1 MKKIIKPLLIL
12 LIILV
17 GGLFLVKPIIN
28 KLSYGIDLQG
38 GFEILYNVEPL
49 EEDKKL
55 TSEDLSKT
63 YDAIVRRIDTLG
75 VSEPVITIEG
85 SNLIRVQ
92 LPGVSNEDEAR
103 NRISTTA
110 VLSFRDTE
118 DNLLLTSE
126 VLGRGG
132 ATLSQSDRTLAYQ
145 VKLDIKDLEKFYNVT
160 NNLSKKTNGQN
171 MMVVWLDFDPE
182 TDSYE
187 EQKNDCGSKG
197 NMKCISA
204 AFVNQGL
211 SSNNVVIEGSFT
223 EEEAKTLVDLIN
235 SGSLPTK
242 LTEDSTPK
250 SVSPSFGEETITKT
264 GIAGLITLGLICLIL
279 MYNYKLS
286 GLVGSICLFA
296 YVVVVFAIFNAV
308 GGVLT
313 LTGIAALILGIGMA
327 VDSIIISNERVK
339 DELNKNSKLNVSF
352 KEANKN
358 SLKSIVDSNITTL
371 IAGIVLYIFGESSVK
386 GFATMLIITIIVT
399 ALTTVILYRII
410 LSMIVKS
417 GVFKDKTDM
426 MFGKYKNKKERNYVN
441 IAKYPMITSLVII
454 VLGIAFVAFRGF
466 NFGVDFTGGT
476 NIVLS
481 SKEDIKFDE
490 VNKIVDKYEIGDYD
504 YYLGNKKEGYIKL
517 NNILT
522 EEEEVSVKSEFEKMN
537 ISTSVSE
544 ISNLVTK
551 SLTKNAIK
559 ALLYSLVAIIIYVT
573 IRFNFNYAISGIL
586 MLLHDVLIILSIFA
600 VLHIKVDFIIVA
612 ALLTIIG
619 YSINDT
625 IVVFDR
631 IRENRSKLYRNK
643 KVLTE
648 EELKNLV
655 NTSSVQTINRNIWT
669 SITTI
674 VSVVTLICIGLNDI
688 FTFNIAVLIG
698 LLAGTISSL
707 LIGPRIWI
715 VLERR
720 SMLKPDDDD
729 DDEVTELKIKGI
741 ND

>member
-1 MKKIIKPLLIL
+1 MKKIIKPLILLLIL
-12 LIILV
+12 LV

-28 KLSYGIDLQG
+28 NLSYGIDLQG
-38 GFEILYNVEPL
+38 GFEILYNIEPL
-49 EEDKKL
+49 EEGRKL
-55 TSEDLSKT
+55 TSDDITKT

-75 VSEPVITIEG
+75 VSEPVITVEG
-85 SNLIRVQ
+85 DNLIRVQ

-110 VLSFRDTE
+110 VLSFRDT
-118 DNLLLTSE
+118 DDKLLLTSE

-132 ATLSQSDRTLAYQ
+132 ASLSQNEKTFAYQ
-145 VKLDIKDLEKFYNVT
+145 VKLDIKDIEKFYNVT
-160 NNLSKKTNGQN
+160 NNLSKKTNGKN
-171 MMVVWLDFDPE
+171 MMVVWLDFDSE

-187 EQKNDCGSKG
+187 SQKNICGSKG
-197 NMKCISA
+197 NLKCISA
-204 AFVNQGL
+204 AYVNQGL
-211 SSNNVVIEGSFT
+211 NSNNVVIEGSFT

-242 LTEDSTPK
+242 LTEESTPK
-250 SVSPSFGEETITKT
+250 SVSPSFGEETISKT
-264 GIAGLITLGLICLIL
+264 GIAGLITLAIICLIL
-279 MYNYKLS
+279 IFNYKLS
-286 GLVGSICLFA
+286 GIVGSICLFA
-296 YVVVVFAIFNAV
+296 YVVFVFAIFNAV

-339 DELNKNSKLNVSF
+339 DELNKNSKLTVSF

-358 SLKSIVDSNITTL
+358 SLKSIIDSNITTL
-371 IAGIVLYIFGESSVK
+371 IAGIVLYLFGESSVK
-386 GFATMLIITIIVT
+386 GFATMLIITIMVT
-399 ALTTVILYRII
+399 AFTTVILYRVI

-417 GVFKDKTDM
+417 GVFKEKTNLL
-426 MFGKYKNKKERNYVN
+426 FGAYVNKKERNYVK
-441 IAKYPMITSLVII
+441 IARYPITISLIII
-454 VLGIAFVAFRGF
+454 VLGVCFVLFRGF

-481 SKEDIKFDE
+481 SNKDINFDE
-490 VNKIVDKYEIGDYD
+490 VKNVVSNYEVGDYD

-517 NNILT
+517 NNILD
-522 EEEEVSVKSEFEKMN
+522 ESEEVKIKSDLEKMN

-559 ALLYSLVAIIIYVT
+559 ALLYSLIAIIIYVT
-573 IRFNFNYAISGIL
+573 IRFNFNYAITGIF

-600 VLHIKVDFIIVA
+600 ILHIKIDFIIVA
-612 ALLTIIG
+612 SLLTIIG

-648 EELKNLV
+648 EELKSLV
-655 NTSSVQTINRNIWT
+655 NTSSIQTINRNIWT

-674 VSVVTLICIGLNDI
+674 VSVLTLIFIGLNDI

-698 LLAGTISSL
+698 LIAGTISSL

-715 VLERR
+715 ILERR
-720 SMLKPDDDD
+720 SMLKKDDDD
-729 DDEVTELKIKGI
+729 DDEIHELKIKGI